1 MMSKKVD
8 TRVGRPVKNDGPA
21 FPAEEVD
28 RLLVSGEEIPVGDG
42 SAVTVA
48 FPSLR
53 EIARRFDVSHSL
65 IARYAQQHDCLGRR
79 KRAQRRIE
87 HRADEK
93 LIELRAEALAVTR
106 DDQVRTIDRFLV
118 QFERALQEGRVRCD
132 NPSDFNVMVR
142 LREFILGE
150 ADSRTEVVNGMPTLE
165 ELQARHREMLQ
176 AGRSDGR
183 RSGDETMGTM
193 GARGSAHEAG
203 EFGEDGEVDD
213 EEDGLAG
220 VADTEMVH

>member
-1 MMSKKVD
+1 MTKKVD
-8 TRVGRPVKNDGPA
+8 TRAGRPMKNDGPA

-28 RLLVSGEEIPVGDG
+28 RLIVHGEEVPVGDG

-48 FPSLR
+48 FPSFR

-183 RSGDETMGTM
+183 RSGDETMGAV
-193 GARGSAHEAG
+193 GRLDDAG
-203 EFGEDGEVDD
+203 EVGSDGEVDD
-213 EEDGLAG
+213 EDDGLAG